1 MHQIVLKC
9 TIVVENRRRKSTTLQ
24 KYRGRLCMH
33 WKYFI
38 NLIKSICFY
47 EHWITK
53 SVNTRN
59 IQKKISW
66 EDSVILKVFGTPRK
80 VIISLVEHCVV
91 TSEVYQN
98 STKNTTSL
106 DFWLF
111 LGIWITRKTYN
122 LVVKTISVL
131 CKGNL
136 DSKVWDFPHHFL
148 KADTFSSAINQLK
161 FYNPDVLD
169 EFQHKHWRTLT
180 AEDTGVDLKKRV
192 ERNDPCLLTL
202 LCKTNVCL

>member
-1 MHQIVLKC
+1 M
-9 TIVVENRRRKSTTLQ
+9 
-24 KYRGRLCMH
+24 
-33 WKYFI
+33 
-38 NLIKSICFY
+38 
-47 EHWITK
+47 
-53 SVNTRN
+53 
-59 IQKKISW
+59 
-66 EDSVILKVFGTPRK
+66 FGTPRK

-111 LGIWITRKTYN
+111 LGVWITRKTYN

-136 DSKVWDFPHHFL
+136 DSKVWDFPHYFL
-148 KADTFSSAINQLK
+148 NADPFWSAINQLK
-161 FYNPDVLD
+161 FYNTDVLN
-169 EFQHKHWRTLT
+169 EFQQQALRKLT
-180 AEDTGVDLKKRV
+180 EEDTGVDFKKRV